1 MPGLGRLARKNATP
15 SVLAGL
21 GALGQNATLEGKPAV
36 SVPLRFADG
45 QILLGPFAVGRV
57 PPLF

>member
-1 MPGLGRLARKNATP
+1 MPGLGKLARQNAAP
-15 SVLAGL
+15 SILAGL
-21 GALGQNATLEGKPAV
+21 GALGQSTTLEGKPAV

-45 QILLGPFAVGRV
+45 QVMLGPFAVGRV